1 MIDIGGCM
9 SEQILNVELREKTG
23 KGICRRLRVAGRIPA
38 VVYGKGME
46 SVAVSVGQKD
56 LSAAIAGEGGRNHIL
71 TLNCEGA
78 LNGQSVI
85 VADLLRDSLKGTP
98 RHVDLHRINL
108 ADKVKVNVKL
118 ILVGT
123 AAGAKAGGMVDF
135 AMHQVEVECLPAHI
149 PEAINVDITE
159 LTIGHSIHVGD
170 IVAPIGAVI
179 LSDPKASVV
188 SILGRKG
195 GAEVE
200 AAA

>member
-1 MIDIGGCM
+1 M

-46 SVAVSVGQKD
+46 SVAVSVGQRE
-56 LSAAIAGEGGRNHIL
+56 LSEAIAGEGGRNHIL

-78 LNGQSVI
+78 LNGQTVI

-98 RHVDLHRINL
+98 RHVDLHKINL

-135 AMHQVEVECLPAHI
+135 AMHQVEVECLPVHI
-149 PEAINVDITE
+149 PESINVDITE
-159 LTIGHSIHVGD
+159 LTIGHSVHVGD

-179 LSDPKASVV
+179 LSDPKAAVV

-200 AAA
+200 AAE

>member
-1 MIDIGGCM
+1 M

-23 KGICRRLRVAGRIPA
+23 KGICRQLRIAGRIPA

-46 SVAVSVGQKD
+46 SVAVSVGQRD
-56 LSAAIAGEGGRNHIL
+56 LSEAIAGEGGRNHIL
-71 TLNCEGA
+71 TLNCEGP
-78 LNGQSVI
+78 LNGQTVI

-98 RHVDLHRINL
+98 RHVDLHKINL

-135 AMHQVEVECLPAHI
+135 AMHQVEVECLPVHI
-149 PEAINVDITE
+149 PESINVDITE
-159 LTIGHSIHVGD
+159 LTIGHSIHVSD

-188 SILGRKG
+188 SILGKKG

>member
-1 MIDIGGCM
+1 M

-46 SVAVSVGQKD
+46 SVAVSVGQRE
-56 LSAAIAGEGGRNHIL
+56 LSEAIAGEGGRNHIL

-78 LNGQSVI
+78 LNGQTVI

-98 RHVDLHRINL
+98 RHVDLHKINL

-135 AMHQVEVECLPAHI
+135 AMHQVEVECLPVHI
-149 PEAINVDITE
+149 PESINVDITE

-179 LSDPKASVV
+179 LSDPKAAVV

-200 AAA
+200 AAE